1 LRIHKPLKVSKASRI
16 FCAVLMVSLLSLDAR
31 VSAADDNPKPIVV
44 VISLDGFPAYALDD
58 PRLPT
63 PTLRRLMREGL
74 FAKSMQTVN
83 PTVTWPNHT
92 TMITGVE
99 PAQHGV
105 IFNGLLTRPAPD
117 VPPVVEPWR
126 DKDLMVHAPTVYD
139 AAHQAGL
146 TTAQVDW
153 VAIFNAKNIDWKFA
167 EVPDPAGR
175 IEKEMIAD
183 GTVTADQLKNF
194 EDSSQ
199 AWQDEMWTTAA
210 VKILQEHQPNLLLV
224 HLLTLDDT
232 NHHYGPMSEASF
244 TAMALLDAQV
254 GRVVDVL
261 QRPEFAGRSTLL
273 IVSDHGFKPI
283 SHAIHANVLLHDKK
297 LVHGDGKYT
306 RADAW
311 VIADGGVAMVYV
323 LDRAHHAELTA
334 DLRKSFATA
343 EGIEAVY
350 GAEDFPK
357 LGLPT
362 PDHSDQAPDLLLA
375 AKDGYAFNSGQE
387 KEYITPLPGGAHGYL
402 NSDPKMRA
410 IFLAWGRGVP
420 TGARLVDISNLEV
433 APTIAALLNLKMQNL
448 PRAPIKAISDQL
460 QATTKK

>member
-1 LRIHKPLKVSKASRI
+1 MGIHQPFVFSKASRVL
-16 FCAVLMVSLLSLDAR
+16 CALLTLTLLSLNAG
-31 VSAADDNPKPIVV
+31 VFAADDNRKPIVV

-74 FAKSMQTVN
+74 SVKSMQPVN

-92 TMITGVE
+92 TLITGVE

-105 IFNGLLTRPAPD
+105 IFNGLLTRPAAD
-117 VPPVVEPWR
+117 VPPVVEMWR

-153 VAIFNAKNIDWKFA
+153 VAIYNAKNIDWKFA
-167 EVPDPAGR
+167 EVPDPAGPV
-175 IEKEMIAD
+175 EQEMIAD
-183 GTVTADQLKNF
+183 GTVTAEQLKTF
-194 EDSSQ
+194 DDSSQ
-199 AWQDEMWTTAA
+199 AWRDEMWTTAA
-210 VKILQEHQPNLLLV
+210 VRILQEHQPNLLLL

-232 NHHYGPMSEASF
+232 NHQYGPMSDASF

-254 GRVVDVL
+254 RRIVDIL
-261 QRPEFAGRSTLL
+261 QRPEFADRSTLV

-283 SHAIHANVLLHDKK
+283 SHAIHANVLLRDKK
-297 LVHGDGKYT
+297 LVRGDGKDT

-323 LDRAHHAELTA
+323 LDRARRVELTT
-334 DLRKSFATA
+334 DLHKSFADA
-343 EGIEAVY
+343 EGIETVY
-350 GAEDFPK
+350 GADDFPK

-387 KEYITPLPGGAHGYL
+387 TEYITALPGGTHGYL

-420 TGARLVDISNLEV
+420 AGTRLGDISNLEV
-433 APTIAALLNLKMQNL
+433 APTIAALLNLKIPNL
-448 PRAPIKAISDQL
+448 PRPPIKAIAEKL
-460 QATTKK
+460 QTATAK